1 MSEPVFDRFT
11 RRYADLVA
19 EEMPWMFA
27 VVQER
32 AQRSDGRIAGWGL
45 MFRDHLAVVGLDGRG
60 WARVG
65 SPAAAERLF
74 DRGDDVSG
82 LLVWCDPALN

>member
-1 MSEPVFDRFT
+1 MPEPVFDRFT
-11 RRYADLVA
+11 RRYAELVA

-32 AQRSDGRIAGWGL
+32 AARDGRIAGWGL

-60 WARVG
+60 WTRVR
-65 SPAAAERLF
+65 SPADAERLF
-74 DRGDDVSG
+74 DHGDDVSG
-82 LLVWCDPALN
+82 LLVWCDPTLN